1 MAGGTPLTQ
10 QAARLWTD
18 PAKRAEIVT
27 MYADGISLID
37 MCDRLGLGP
46 AVDADGLRDVIRNL
60 NPQEVDVIR
69 DAFLA
74 EATATP
80 GPGAN
85 FPVDCRVDDGR
96 PGVRVVR
103 EAADRGAVGPIARI
117 EPA

>member
-1 MAGGTPLTQ
+1 MAGGTPLSQ

-18 PAKRAEIVT
+18 PAKRAEVVK
-27 MYADGISLID
+27 MYADSVSLID
-37 MCDRLGLGP
+37 MCDRLGLGT
-46 AVDADGLRDVIRNL
+46 AVDTDGLRDVIRNL
-60 NPQEVDVIR
+60 KPEEIDVIR

-96 PGVRVVR
+96 IGVRVVR
-103 EAADRGAVGPIARI
+103 EDAERGAVGPLARI